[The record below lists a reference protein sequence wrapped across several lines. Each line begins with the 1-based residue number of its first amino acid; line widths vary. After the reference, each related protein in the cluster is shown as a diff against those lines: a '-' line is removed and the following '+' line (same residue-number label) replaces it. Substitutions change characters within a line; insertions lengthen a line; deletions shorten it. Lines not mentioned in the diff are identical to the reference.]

1 MNARSTLRFSTEMC
15 CYRRW
20 IAVALVISAG
30 GAVRGDDRAHKSKP
44 VVPVKVSVAQMAV
57 ADQARPRAEQPA
69 VPRDRGPAPQALDVP
84 ATDHP
89 LVPQAQAEPT
99 HDDGAASSRS
109 VLPLVRSFLA
119 QKDDGTVFPPDT
131 SGAIGPN
138 HACSFLNSGFT
149 VKNKFGGHVASQ
161 VSLYGFWY
169 IANPAPN
176 FPFGP
181 RMLYD
186 QYANRWIALC
196 CNNPD
201 NQDGSFASYLFVAV
215 SDTSDPTLTWN
226 QYAFEV
232 FAPGHMGHWMNSPS
246 LGVDED
252 NIIICG
258 NMIAYNGPFNHA
270 DVYIFDKTP
279 LMAGSPVTPGVDYS
293 VHHNPCGM
301 GGGSYQ
307 PCHTFGAAPAPAYPQ
322 YRNYLLSEG
331 WYDSGPGLQRF
342 VQVLP
347 VSGVGASASI
357 LCSGLND
364 FTEVPC
370 YNFNLDSAD
379 QPGACQN
386 IDTGDSRLSSNAVL
400 RNDPLNNA
408 PHIWLAHT
416 VGDYSAGC
424 PGPFEQPGKE
434 EIAWYEIGPTVSNPY
449 VLEQAGRVA
458 LPTFAFYY
466 PSIAVDRNECVLLG
480 FSGSESAFF
489 AGAYY
494 TTRSSAD
501 PPGFT
506 EPVWILKS
514 GLDYYR
520 KVDAAGRNRW
530 GNYSTACVDP
540 VDDETLWTIQEYAD
554 EDLPQFGACTPAAS
568 RWSTWWG
575 AVRCGPAVSCGCPGQ
590 VAPGTVNGGQIRP
603 FLSCFVASP
612 LTSGLRD
619 DENNCGCADMDGNGS
634 VDMDDVPLFC
644 DVLMLESGCQ

>member
-1 MNARSTLRFSTEMC
+1 MAEM
-15 CYRRW
+15 
-20 IAVALVISAG
+20 VAYEQTRPKAEIF
-30 GAVRGDDRAHKSKP
+30 
-44 VVPVKVSVAQMAV
+44 VA
-57 ADQARPRAEQPA
+57 PR
-69 VPRDRGPAPQALDVP
+69 RDRPQPKAVDLET
-84 ATDHP
+84 AGEP
-89 LVPQAQAEPT
+89 LSPVTQPESLPVEET
-99 HDDGAASSRS
+99 STRS

-131 SGAIGPN
+131 DGAIGPN
-138 HACSFLNSGFT
+138 HAVSFLNSGFT
-149 VKNKFGGHVASQ
+149 VKNKFGGHVSAQ

-176 FPFGP
+176 YPFGP

-186 QYANRWIALC
+186 QYANRWVALC

-201 NQDGSFASYLFVAV
+201 NQDGSFASYLFLAV
-215 SDTSDPTLTWN
+215 SDTSDPTQTWN

-232 FAPGHMGHWMNSPS
+232 FAPGHMGDWMNSPS
-246 LGVDED
+246 LGVDEN

-258 NMIAYNGPFNHA
+258 NMIQYGGPFRHA
-270 DVYIFDKTP
+270 DVYIFNKTP
-279 LMAGSPVTPGVDYS
+279 LMAGNPVSVGVDYS
-293 VHHNPCGM
+293 VHHDPCGA

-307 PCHTFGAAPAPAYPQ
+307 PCHAFGAAPPPAYPQ

-331 WYDSGPGLQRF
+331 WYDSATTTRRYIQT
-342 VQVLP
+342 LP
-347 VSGVGASASI
+347 VNGVGAGATI
-357 LCSGLND
+357 LCSGPND
-364 FTEVPC
+364 FVEVPC

-408 PHIWLAHT
+408 PHIWVAHT
-416 VGDYSAGC
+416 AGENEAGC
-424 PGPFEQPGKE
+424 PVPLAQPTKE
-434 EIAWYEIGPTVSNPY
+434 EIAWYEIGPTLSTPY
-449 VLEQAGRVA
+449 VLEQAGRVSH
-458 LPTFAFYY
+458 PTFAFYY
-466 PSIAVDRNECVLLG
+466 PSIAVDRNECVLLA

-489 AGAYY
+489 GGAFY

-501 PPGFT
+501 PPNFM
-506 EPVWILKS
+506 EPVWFIKY

-554 EDLPQFGACTPAAS
+554 EDMPQFGACTPAAS
-568 RWSTWWG
+568 RWSTWWA
-575 AVRCGPAVSCGCPGQ
+575 AVHCGPAIGCNCPGQ
-590 VAPGTVNGGQIRP
+590 VAPGYINGGQIRP

-612 LTSGLRD
+612 FTASVR
-619 DENNCGCADMDGNGS
+619 EEETNCGCADLDMNGS
-634 VDMDDVPLFC
+634 VDINDVPLFVDLLC
-644 DVLMLESGCQ
+644 LESGCQ